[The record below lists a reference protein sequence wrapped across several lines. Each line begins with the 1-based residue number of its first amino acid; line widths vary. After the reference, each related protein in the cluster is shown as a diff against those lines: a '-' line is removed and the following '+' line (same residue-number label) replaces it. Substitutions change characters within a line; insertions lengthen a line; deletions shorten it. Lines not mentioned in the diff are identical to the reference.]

1 MAAKW
6 GRITQSLSPF
16 PENVALVLVLL
27 RVQVKNRYDILAEI
41 VPLPSGVVIEA
52 SDTEVRSV

>member
-6 GRITQSLSPF
+6 GRIAESPSPF
-16 PENVALVLVLL
+16 PEDAALVLVLL
-27 RVQVKNRYDILAEI
+27 GVQVKKCYDILAEM
-41 VPLPSGVVIEA
+41 VPLPSGVVIKA